1 VMRERLAGQA
11 GTEGGRVS
19 CWIHCVLPKII
30 LSQIDKI
37 DKMVGFHDATRLAC
51 CDATEFR
58 DAWAP
63 HTQTQMRGVS
73 LSLSLSYLS
82 YGDDDSP
89 L

>member
-1 VMRERLAGQA
+1 L
-11 GTEGGRVS
+11 
-19 CWIHCVLPKII
+19 
-30 LSQIDKI
+30 
-37 DKMVGFHDATRLAC
+37 GFTTLHDFSTT

-63 HTQTQMRGVS
+63 HTLTQTQMRGVSLS

>member
-37 DKMVGFHDATRLAC
+37 DKMVGFHDATRLATLQNSAMPGPLTPRHKC
-51 CDATEFR
+51 A
-58 DAWAP
+58 A
-63 HTQTQMRGVS
+63 S
-73 LSLSLSYLS
+73 LSLSLLS
-82 YGDDDSP
+82 
-89 L
+89 LLRR